1 MRKRNGA
8 PRKGK
13 QSVSEGP
20 VRGVVVDGARE
31 AGFDPHLL
39 RRAFGLVEK
48 WVGQDILPGAAA
60 LVARGGR
67 IAGEAYLGLANRAG
81 QRPADAETIW
91 GLASITKP
99 FTATAVMLMVERG
112 LCSLDEPLADLLPE
126 FLDGP
131 ATPFDRRAVTL
142 RHLLAHTSGL
152 PGVSADNFALRRAH
166 EPLEA
171 FVASFARQPL
181 LFAPGTL
188 HYYSNCG
195 ILMAA
200 EVVGRALAGTLRQPV
215 ATPAVGQYHPFV
227 QQHILAPLGM
237 ASSSLRPSA
246 EWAERIAWVAGTG
259 QEGEDWEMANSAYYR
274 SLGIPWGGLFSRPRD
289 LARFVDCFLPTAAG
303 RQRIGHTDA
312 LMPGARL
319 VSAATARAMTTV
331 QFAPPDAPAD
341 LAPELRDGSVPPTLR
356 PAISWG
362 IGWEIKGTKRPHPS
376 GELTSAATYSHL
388 GSTGT
393 MAWADPA
400 TDIVCILLTN
410 RTLASGWTGTDERPR
425 QALFSNAVMAAAV

>member
-1 MRKRNGA
+1 
-8 PRKGK
+8 
-13 QSVSEGP
+13 VTVE
-20 VRGVVVDGARE
+20 GARE

-39 RRAFGLVEK
+39 RRAFGLVER
-48 WVGQDILPGAAA
+48 WVGQDVLPGAAA

-67 IAGEAYLGLANRAG
+67 IAGEAYLGLAARAE
-81 QRPADAETIW
+81 QRPADADTVW

-126 FLDGP
+126 FLDAP

-142 RHLLAHTSGL
+142 RHALAHTSGL
-152 PGVSADNFALRRAH
+152 PGFSAENFALRRAH
-166 EPLEA
+166 EPLET
-171 FVASFARQPL
+171 FVASFMRQPL

-200 EVVGRALAGTLRQPV
+200 EAVGRALAGTLRQHV
-215 ATPAVGQYHPFV
+215 ATPAVGQYHTVV

-237 ASSSLRPSA
+237 TASSLRPPA
-246 EWAERIAWVAGTG
+246 EWAGRIARVEQTG
-259 QEGEDWEMANSAYYR
+259 QEGKDWEVANSAYYR

-289 LARFVDCFLPTAAG
+289 LVRFADCFLPAAAG
-303 RQRIGHTDA
+303 RQRIDHTDA
-312 LMPGARL
+312 VLPGARI
-319 VSAATARAMTTV
+319 VSPATARAMTTI

-341 LAPELRDGSVPPTLR
+341 LAPELRDGTPPASPR
-356 PAISWG
+356 PAVAWG

-376 GELTSAATYSHL
+376 GELTSTATYGHL

-393 MAWADPA
+393 MVWADPA
-400 TDIVCILLTN
+400 TEVVCILLTN
-410 RTLASGWTGTDERPR
+410 RTLASGWTDERPR

>member
-1 MRKRNGA
+1 M
-8 PRKGK
+8 
-13 QSVSEGP
+13 SEEP
-20 VRGVVVDGARE
+20 VRGVMVDGARE

-39 RRAFGLVEK
+39 RRAFGLIER
-48 WVGQDILPGAAA
+48 WAGRGILPGAAA

-67 IAGEAYLGLANRAG
+67 IAGEAYLGLANRAE
-81 QRPADAETIW
+81 QRPADAATIW

-142 RHLLAHTSGL
+142 RHVLAHTSGL
-152 PGVSADNFALRRAH
+152 PGVSAENFALRRAH
-166 EPLEA
+166 EPLET
-171 FVASFARQPL
+171 FVASFMRQPL
-181 LFAPGTL
+181 LFATGTL

-215 ATPAVGQYHPFV
+215 ATPAVGQYHAFV

-237 ASSSLRPSA
+237 TASALRPPA
-246 EWAERIAWVAGTG
+246 KWAGRIAWVEGTG
-259 QEGEDWEMANSAYYR
+259 QEGEDEDWEMANSAYYR

-289 LARFVDCFLPTAAG
+289 LVRFADCFLPAAAG

-312 LMPGARL
+312 VMPGAHI
-319 VSAATARAMTTV
+319 VSPATARAMTTI

-341 LAPELRDGSVPPTLR
+341 LMPELRDGTPPESPQ

-376 GELTSAATYSHL
+376 GELTSAATYRHL

-393 MAWADPA
+393 MVWADPA
-400 TDIVCILLTN
+400 MEIVCVLLTN
-410 RTLASGWTGTDERPR
+410 RTLVSGWTDERPR